1 MEKFSQWIAATGL
14 SLKHIVAYE
23 FESASQLLEDFW
35 KSVDYY
41 MENN

>member
-1 MEKFSQWIAATGL
+1 MDI
-14 SLKHIVAYE
+14 IAYE

-35 KSVDYY
+35 KSAEIF